1 VTLWEDM
8 MSDDQCIPDLI
19 EIASD
24 SYQLQTA
31 QHVAAKKLLDYDGE
45 IFPQDGCAIT
55 LSVLLQEAG
64 IAVPDIYRAIDLG
77 DQLKTERSCDPFFDT
92 RRGKIIAFAAQHKLP
107 AIYQFREYVA
117 DGGLM
122 SYGPSLSEAYREAGV
137 YTCKNSQRREAFGS
151 ARNGIG
157 KIRASYQFK
166 DREDARL

>member
-1 VTLWEDM
+1 MLKRFYLPLSSCAEAARGGVAVQRFVTSWGVAVTLSEDM
-8 MSDDQCIPDLI
+8 MSDDQCIPNLI

-77 DQLKTERSCDPFFDT
+77 DQLKTERNWQVISI
-92 RRGKIIAFAAQHKLP
+92 GEQ
-107 AIYQFREYVA
+107 Q
-117 DGGLM
+117 
-122 SYGPSLSEAYREAGV
+122 AGDV
-137 YTCKNSQRREAFGS
+137 GSTCGVEPNHGS
-151 ARNGIG
+151 DHV
-157 KIRASYQFK
+157 F
-166 DREDARL
+166 